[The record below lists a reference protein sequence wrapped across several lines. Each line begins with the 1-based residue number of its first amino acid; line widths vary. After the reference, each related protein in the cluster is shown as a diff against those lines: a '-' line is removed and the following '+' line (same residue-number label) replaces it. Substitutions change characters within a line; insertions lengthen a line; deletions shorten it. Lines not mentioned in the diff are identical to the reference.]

1 MGIEII
7 KNKVNAI
14 GNIKESDV
22 SSTQFWENGYG
33 TTLMTVPYAQ
43 DELCYIMLHVESNG
57 VIEYT
62 STMGTFELV
71 NYLNRYLFKEV
82 HAKIEINP

>member
-1 MGIEII
+1 MAIEII
-7 KNKVNAI
+7 KNKVNTI

-33 TTLMTVPYAQ
+33 TTLMTVPH
-43 DELCYIMLHVESNG
+43 MLGDRYLVMGVPSNG
-57 VIEYT
+57 EIVHAMTLENND
-62 STMGTFELV
+62 LV
-71 NYLNRYLFKEV
+71 DYLNRYLFEEV

>member
-1 MGIEII
+1 MAIEII
-7 KNKVNAI
+7 KNKVNVI

-33 TTLMTVPYAQ
+33 TTLMTVPH
-43 DELCYIMLHVESNG
+43 MLGDRCLVMG
-57 VIEYT
+57 VPSIGEIVHT
-62 STMGTFELV
+62 LTLDTNSLV
-71 NYLNRYLFKEV
+71 DYLNRYLFEEV